1 MFPNGVK
8 KSQETVKW
16 YAVKAIQSM
25 KFQNAEQKNKN
36 KKQQK

>member
-1 MFPNGVK
+1 MFPDGVK

-16 YAVKAIQSM
+16 YVVKAIQGM